1 MNLKRI
7 IIAMTVVLIGTGN
20 INAQDMKTE
29 VPKISDFPVGEE
41 NTGYAQYFTGKS
53 WLAPLT
59 TSKELNVPMSNVT
72 FEPGCRNNWHI
83 HRATKGGGQMLIG
96 VAGRGWYQEE
106 GKPAVEILPGTV
118 IHIPANVK
126 HWHGAAADSWFAHLA
141 FEITGEKTSNE
152 WLEPVTDEEYDK
164 LK

>member
-53 WLAPLT
+53 WL
-59 TSKELNVPMSNVT
+59 TSKDSKNQTNRLFHFCTLLLQTDSINQ
-72 FEPGCRNNWHI
+72 HL
-83 HRATKGGGQMLIG
+83 TK
-96 VAGRGWYQEE
+96 E
-106 GKPAVEILPGTV
+106 KCTKNKAV
-118 IHIPANVK
+118 
-126 HWHGAAADSWFAHLA
+126 
-141 FEITGEKTSNE
+141 
-152 WLEPVTDEEYDK
+152 
-164 LK
+164 

>member
-7 IIAMTVVLIGTGN
+7 IIAITVVLIGTGN

-59 TSKELNVPMSNVT
+59 TSKELNKSAMLCTAS
-72 FEPGCRNNWHI
+72 PGKFYPSHAPRI
-83 HRATKGGGQMLIG
+83 HHKS
-96 VAGRGWYQEE
+96 Y
-106 GKPAVEILPGTV
+106 
-118 IHIPANVK
+118 
-126 HWHGAAADSWFAHLA
+126 
-141 FEITGEKTSNE
+141 
-152 WLEPVTDEEYDK
+152 
-164 LK
+164 